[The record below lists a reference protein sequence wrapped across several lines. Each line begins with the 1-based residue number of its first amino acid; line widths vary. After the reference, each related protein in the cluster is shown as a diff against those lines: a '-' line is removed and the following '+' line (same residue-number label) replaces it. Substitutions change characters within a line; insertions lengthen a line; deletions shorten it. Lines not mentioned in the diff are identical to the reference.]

1 MKNARRF
8 LCDIM
13 GCKGNFKTKYSL
25 KRHMKK
31 HKIKKDFECKK
42 CNKTFALQQYL
53 IEHDFTHTRQKP
65 FVCGIDGC
73 EETFR

>member
-1 MKNARRF
+1 
-8 LCDIM
+8 
-13 GCKGNFKTKYSL
+13 
-25 KRHMKK
+25 MKK